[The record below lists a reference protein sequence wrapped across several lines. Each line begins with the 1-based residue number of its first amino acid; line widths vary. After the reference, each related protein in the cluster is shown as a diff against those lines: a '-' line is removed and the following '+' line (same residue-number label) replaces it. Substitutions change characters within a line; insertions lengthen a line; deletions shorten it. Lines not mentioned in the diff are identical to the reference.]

1 MRDISVPAKNEKRAK
16 LPEAHGM
23 AKNELY
29 LQSMKIDGCLACVT
43 EQTDV
48 QLPEGIFRVEKRLNR
63 V

>member
-1 MRDISVPAKNEKRAK
+1 
-16 LPEAHGM
+16 M